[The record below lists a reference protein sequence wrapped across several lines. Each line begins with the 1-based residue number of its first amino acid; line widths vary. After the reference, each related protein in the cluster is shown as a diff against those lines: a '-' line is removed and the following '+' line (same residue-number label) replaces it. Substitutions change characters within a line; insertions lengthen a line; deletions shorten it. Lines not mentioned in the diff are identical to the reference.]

1 MPDRPEPLTDSIAR
15 FTPSAPGLDRDAI
28 LFAAG
33 RRAARG
39 SWVWK
44 GLTAVLAASQAVT
57 LLALWPKGPPPAVPV
72 APAPVTTPVA
82 EPTPPAASPVPADV
96 WTAGS
101 RPDVL
106 QSPPAPTGI
115 EFVTSGPPLTARSNL
130 RFD

>member
-1 MPDRPEPLTDSIAR
+1 MPDRPDPVTDSLPR

-44 GLTAVLAASQAVT
+44 ALAVT
-57 LLALWPKGPPPAVPV
+57 LAVSQLVTLVVLWPKEPTPTVPTAPPPAV
-72 APAPVTTPVA
+72 APAVEPVV
-82 EPTPPAASPVPADV
+82 PPASPVPADV

-101 RPDVL
+101 RLDVL
-106 QSPPAPTGI
+106 QSPP
-115 EFVTSGPPLTARSNL
+115 GPA
-130 RFD
+130 